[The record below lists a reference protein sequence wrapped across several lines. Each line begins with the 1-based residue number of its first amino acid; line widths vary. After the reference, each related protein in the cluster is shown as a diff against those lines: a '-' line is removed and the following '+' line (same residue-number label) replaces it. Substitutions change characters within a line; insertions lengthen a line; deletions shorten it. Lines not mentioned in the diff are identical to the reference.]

1 MEHLR
6 EDVEEILFRL
16 AERAADD
23 PGLSRR
29 VVRAVR
35 VAMRLAIWESRIARA
50 PRLFDELKAVSVRW
64 ARWRAPRLRDALGID
79 VDDLGD
85 LGRIQDWEDRL
96 FQVEGH
102 WVARDR
108 CTAEKHETACPF
120 SDLAAL
126 EPRIC
131 TEVVHELETETFRAL
146 NPRYRL
152 VPLERLLSKGDAAC
166 VFRHELEQL
175 SLHEEDAAR
184 VSADGAA

>member
-23 PGLSRR
+23 PALSRR

-102 WVARDR
+102 WVAQDR
-108 CTAEKHETACPF
+108 CTAEKHETTCPF

-166 VFRHELEQL
+166 VFRHELEPL
-175 SLHEEDAAR
+175 SMHERDAER